1 MGTYQAPSALTRW
14 TVDVSHGELYE
25 LTMLTGDRVCMV
37 SGHFAHNSAS
47 TSYRGVVTR
56 AP

>member
-14 TVDVSHGELYE
+14 TVDVSDGELYE